1 MTQYKNDAICFQF
14 VNNLQNSSNEI
25 SPSPSE
31 STDLIIFKIF
41 SFEYLFP
48 SLFKAIFSSS
58 KVIDPLPSISNH
70 KLYIIYNIFIFI

>member
-1 MTQYKNDAICFQF
+1 MNKYINDAICFQL

-48 SLFKAIFSSS
+48 SLFKADLSSS
-58 KVIDPLPSISNH
+58 KVINPLW
-70 KLYIIYNIFIFI
+70 

>member
-1 MTQYKNDAICFQF
+1 MNKYINDAICFQL

-48 SLFKAIFSSS
+48 SLFKADLSSS
-58 KVIDPLPSISNH
+58 KVINPLPSISNH
-70 KLYIIYNIFIFI
+70 ILYNIFIYI